1 MSSCGQTAPSTA
13 CSGPRVLL
21 YDLDEGAAV
30 GAESPRLIKHLTSQ
44 GIQDDVDATTVG
56 QAQNALGEDG
66 VSRPKDLPGIDAVV
80 LDQELAF
87 SFFFFFFFF
96 LLFFFFFSSVP
107 TVTKTPSYRAS

>member
-87 SFFFFFFFF
+87 
-96 LLFFFFFSSVP
+96 LLRPDRDKNPLVSSQLNGGEAN
-107 TVTKTPSYRAS
+107 TT